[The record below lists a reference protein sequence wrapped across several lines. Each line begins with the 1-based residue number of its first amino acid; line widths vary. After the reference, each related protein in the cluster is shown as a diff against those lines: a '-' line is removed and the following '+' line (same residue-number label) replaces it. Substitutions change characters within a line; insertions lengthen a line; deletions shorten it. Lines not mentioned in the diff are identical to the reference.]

1 MNAVKNTRVPESSVL
16 GTTDRH
22 EEKSIDSEI
31 QCICMLG
38 KAAQAIV
45 PEFPSPEM
53 ISPPTTQSANTKLD
67 DRLVMNHS
75 EAISGRCKLVLLR

>member
-1 MNAVKNTRVPESSVL
+1 MPESSVL
-16 GTTDRH
+16 GRTDRH

-38 KAAQAIV
+38 GAVQAIV

-53 ISPPTTQSANTKLD
+53 ISPPTTQPTDKKRN
-67 DRLVMNHS
+67 DRLVTNQS
-75 EAISGRCKLVLLR
+75 EAFS